1 MTTRREFLSDARH
14 RIRFVYL
21 PKHSSWLNQIE
32 IFFGI
37 LHRKC
42 LRGGSFTSVSELE
55 LELRQFIAYYNTTMA
70 HPFDW
75 TYTGKPLQ
83 KNRRANFVPPHRRV
97 KIRDLHKPQRLATG

>member
-1 MTTRREFLSDARH
+1 M
-14 RIRFVYL
+14 

-32 IFFGI
+32 ICFGI
-37 LHRKC
+37 LHRKY
-42 LRGGSFTSVSELE
+42 LRGGNFASVLELE
-55 LELRQFIAYYNTTMA
+55 SELRQFIAYYNITMA

-97 KIRDLHKPQRLATG
+97 KLRDLHKPQSLAP